1 MSSHVEPV
9 KGIEPPKATVPVMY
23 PYIPPE
29 IDDVSYHPKAPQCS
43 NSSNIPPEVKEVPV
57 ITRIYSDLESH
68 YAEEPISVY
77 NLDYKPADKI
87 LEVPQVVKT
96 WAAANEMKKEVKN
109 SVVESVSES
118 DCVQEIAVE
127 DTNDPKVSLGHEEAS
142 VSAEKEQ
149 SENCGSNDKT
159 SSSESWESNKDE
171 VSVLVLSAWHSVSAG
186 AP

>member
-43 NSSNIPPEVKEVPV
+43 NSSNIPTEVKEVPV

-77 NLDYKPADKI
+77 NLDNKPADKI

-109 SVVESVSES
+109 SVVESVSEP

-171 VSVLVLSAWHSVSAG
+171 VSVLVLSASHSVSAG